1 MKNFSSF
8 ITEAETSKTKV
19 NDTLRTA
26 FGRHQGLHSGHGE
39 SLLYGMNQEGGK
51 DVDKKLY
58 TSRTQDPKKNPLSR
72 EFKERHLQMAIPETQ
87 GMWDSDPRVRTP
99 IDVMN
104 KAHDEDGYQNFQAVV
119 GPDRVESFKKL
130 LRGNNPG
137 FKNVDV
143 ITDSTMIRDPDM
155 LRSGEGEGEMNP
167 EQLRRR
173 FLAALSGS
181 RQRKLAMEGDYDRF
195 AEGMDFGDHYGKEQ
209 ITEYF
214 DELRRAMNSNNTPQT
229 RQLDNEF
236 EWEDD
241 REYIGEMYRTGK
253 LYYKGDVVYNKMTE
267 QVGTIHHCG
276 ANHIICL
283 TEEGEMFKSFI
294 HDVVQL

>member
-8 ITEAETSKTKV
+8 ITEAENNSGRV

-39 SLLYGMNQEGGK
+39 SLLYGLNKDGGQ
-51 DVDKKLY
+51 DTDKKLY

-72 EFKERHLQMAIPETQ
+72 EFKERHLQMAIPETE

-104 KAHDEDGYQNFQAVV
+104 KAHAEDGYQNFQAVV
-119 GPDRVESFKKL
+119 GPDRVESFKKM
-130 LRGNNPG
+130 LRSNNPG
-137 FKNVDV
+137 FKSVDV
-143 ITDSTMIRDPDM
+143 ITDDTMIRDPDL
-155 LRSGEGEGEMNP
+155 LRSKEGEGDMNP
-167 EQLRRR
+167 EQLRKR

-181 RQRKLAMEGDYDRF
+181 RQRKLAMDGDYDRF

-214 DELRRAMNSNNTPQT
+214 DELRRAMNAKNTQQT
-229 RQLDNEF
+229 NQIDSEF

-241 REYIGEMYRTGK
+241 REYLGEMYRTGR
-253 LYYKGDVVYNKMTE
+253 LYYEGDVVYNKMTE
-267 QVGTIHHCG
+267 QVGTIHRCG

-283 TEEGEMFKSFI
+283 TESGDMFKSFI

>member
-8 ITEAETSKTKV
+8 ITEAKSSKMKV
-19 NDTLRTA
+19 NDTLRTV
-26 FGRHQGLHSGHGE
+26 FGRHQGLHAGHAE
-39 SLLYGMNQEGGK
+39 SLLYGMNKEGGK
-51 DVDKKLY
+51 DVDKRLY

-72 EFKERHLQMAIPETQ
+72 EFKERHLQMAIPETE

-99 IDVMN
+99 IDVMD
-104 KAHDEDGYQNFQAVV
+104 KAYNEDGYKNFQVVV
-119 GPDRVESFKKL
+119 GPDRVDSFTKM

-137 FKNVDV
+137 FENVDV
-143 ITDSTMIRDPDM
+143 ITDNTMVRDPDL
-155 LRSGEGEGEMNP
+155 LRGGDGEMTR
-167 EQLRRR
+167 EQLRKR

-181 RQRKLAMEGDYDRF
+181 RQRKLAMDGDYERF
-195 AEGMDFGDHYGKEQ
+195 AEGMDFGDHYGDEQ

-214 DELRRAMNSNNTPQT
+214 DELRRAMNVKKMQQGL
-229 RQLDNEF
+229 QLDNEF

-241 REYIGEMYRTGK
+241 REYLGELYRTGK
-253 LYYKGDVVYNKMTE
+253 LYQEGDVVFNKMTE
-267 QVGTIHHCG
+267 QVGTIHRCG

-283 TEEGEMFKSFI
+283 TEEGDMFKSFI